1 MREKRYSKDMK
12 GTQEKE
18 KERYPLLDVF
28 PLKRKA
34 TREINERV
42 GGVEEIFMEFVEDG
56 QITEYVNTLKN
67 WKQYLLVML
76 PFLLRHCSRA
86 CRP

>member
-12 GTQEKE
+12 GTQEQM

-34 TREINERV
+34 TREINEREGKGDNKGSFCRSGARI
-42 GGVEEIFMEFVEDG
+42 GGNGKRKLYNGF
-56 QITEYVNTLKN
+56 
-67 WKQYLLVML
+67 
-76 PFLLRHCSRA
+76 
-86 CRP
+86 

>member
-18 KERYPLLDVF
+18 KERYPL
-28 PLKRKA
+28 KRKA
-34 TREINERV
+34 TREINEIV

-67 WKQYLLVML
+67 RKQYLLVML